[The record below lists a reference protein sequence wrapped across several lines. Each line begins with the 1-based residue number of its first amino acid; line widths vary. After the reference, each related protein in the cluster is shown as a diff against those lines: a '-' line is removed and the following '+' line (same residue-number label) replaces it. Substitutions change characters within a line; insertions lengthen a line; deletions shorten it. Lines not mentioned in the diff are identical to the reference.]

1 MENNQQPQ
9 PNMQQQMDQMLQ
21 QQGQAQPVQPMQ
33 PMNGPAKK
41 KKKCN
46 VPAIVLGVVAVLGVG
61 AGVYFGMQYFGE
73 KDRADRLAKQNTTVA
88 TTTETAE
95 TPGEGTAE
103 VASSQVSYGFD
114 ASKIKNS
121 TNGEIYQL
129 LVDSGQDGVGGSL
142 SKDGK
147 TLTLSFSSGRLQEV
161 GFTNYRDFANLNDSK
176 KITFDQ
182 PVVNMMLGGMGQDV
196 TGDAIFYIME
206 DGSLKYTSINKL
218 VTEKSFEVHGTVDGV
233 KNAVMLY
240 SVTYSPGVT
249 GGGVMTMVQDK
260 DGNIYDIYKL
270 LGDGEKFNH
279 GKV

>member
-33 PMNGPAKK
+33 PMNGPAKKK

-95 TPGEGTAE
+95 TPSEGTAE

-114 ASKIKNS
+114 SEKIVNKS
-121 TNGEIYQL
+121 
-129 LVDSGQDGVGGSL
+129 DSDSLYTIRVEEVGVGGSL
-142 SKDGK
+142 SEDGK
-147 TLTLSFSSGRLQEV
+147 TLAL
-161 GFTNYRDFANLNDSK
+161 DFADETVRRTFGVAAPANGTK
-176 KITFDQ
+176 KIAFNQ
-182 PVVNMMLGGMGQDV
+182 KVRNVYAGGIGQDAA
-196 TGDAIFYIME
+196 GAIFLYVME
-206 DGSLKYTSINKL
+206 DGSLQYTSMNKML
-218 VTEKSFEVHGTVDGV
+218 TQNSYNVHGTVKGV
-233 KNAVMLY
+233 TDVVTFYDAFSGSKTDKVGGGADVVVQDVKGNLY
-240 SVTYSPGVT
+240 SVYR
-249 GGGVMTMVQDK
+249 
-260 DGNIYDIYKL
+260 L
-270 LGDGEKFNH
+270 LGDGFDN
-279 GKV
+279 GV